1 MKTLSITASLFL
13 ALTAVSCAG
22 TQSEPAGGDFARYV
36 DPFIGTG
43 DHGHVFL
50 GANVP
55 FGMVQ
60 LGPSQRVKGWDWCS
74 GYHYSDTTLLGF
86 SHTHLSGTGIGD
98 LGDLLMLPTIN
109 PADTMATFSHLRE
122 TCTPGY
128 YKVTLDDDITAELT
142 ATTRTGMHRYSFPA
156 GTDTAFVKVD
166 LGYGIGWDRPVET
179 SLTLDN
185 DSNISGYRYS
195 SGWAKD
201 QKMYFTAQF
210 SKPIA
215 GSVIDSTA
223 TGTVATLAFV
233 NDEAP
238 LLVKVGLS
246 PVSIDNAVAN
256 LMYENS
262 DSDFDFVARE
272 AREAWNSELSKIDV
286 ETSSLSD
293 KHKFYTALYHTM
305 FAPATFSDVNGDYRG
320 ADGMVYN
327 TGGDFTNY
335 TIFSLWDTYRAAHP
349 LSTIIHSDIQSDYAG
364 TFQEIYRRQGKLPV
378 WHLHGNETDCM
389 IGNPGVIVLGD
400 LLLKGFV
407 TDTIAAYEAMKASCM
422 LDERSLDALKKYG
435 YIPYDIE
442 GGEENVA
449 KGLEY
454 AIADNAVAKV
464 AALLGYSDDAEYF
477 AQRAKSYGNY
487 FDPATGF
494 MRGKSV
500 AGEFRDEVF
509 NPFATTHR
517 ADDYCEGNGWQYAW
531 LVPHDP
537 HGLIS
542 LFGSEERFVAKLDS
556 LFTVEGSLGDEA
568 SPDISGL
575 IGQYAHGNEPS
586 HHTVYLYNYAGQPWK
601 AAPLLRHIMNELY
614 NDDMAGLCGNE
625 DVGQMSAWYVLS
637 SMGLYQVE
645 PTGGKFVI
653 GSPIF
658 DKASVNVGDGKVFEI
673 IARNN
678 SGENIYV
685 QSALLNGEPY
695 GKSFID
701 YRDIMAGG
709 SLQLTMGPE
718 PSTTFGVNSDAR
730 P

>member
-1 MKTLSITASLFL
+1 
-13 ALTAVSCAG
+13 
-22 TQSEPAGGDFARYV
+22 
-36 DPFIGTG
+36 
-43 DHGHVFL
+43 
-50 GANVP
+50 
-55 FGMVQ
+55 
-60 LGPSQRVKGWDWCS
+60 GWDWCS

-142 ATTRTGMHRYSFPA
+142 ATSRTGMHRYSFPA
-156 GTDTAFVKVD
+156 GADTVFVKVD

-185 DSNISGYRYS
+185 DSTISGYRYS

-201 QKMYFTAQF
+201 QKIYFTAQF

-215 GSVIDSTA
+215 GCDIDSAA
-223 TGTVATLAFV
+223 TGTLATLAFV

-262 DSDFDFVARE
+262 DSDFDFIAGE
-272 AREAWNSELSKIDV
+272 ARKAWNSELAKINV

-320 ADGMVYN
+320 ADGLVYN
-327 TGGDFTNY
+327 TGGEFTNY

-364 TFQEIYRRQGKLPV
+364 TFQDIYCRQGKLPV

-477 AQRAKSYGNY
+477 AQRAKSYVYY

-575 IGQYAHGNEPS
+575 IGQYAHGNEPG
-586 HHTVYLYNYAGQPWK
+586 HHTVYLYNYAGLPWK
-601 AAPLLRHIMNELY
+601 AAPLLRHIMNDLY

-653 GSPIF
+653 GSPVF
-658 DKASVNVGDGKVFEI
+658 DKVSINVGDGKVFEI

-678 SGENIYV
+678 SAENIYV
-685 QSALLNGEPY
+685 QSAKLNGEPY
-695 GKSFID
+695 GKSYVD
-701 YRDIMAGG
+701 YCDIMSGG
-709 SLQLTMGPE
+709 QLELTMGPE
-718 PSTTFGVNSDAR
+718 PSTTYGVNSDAR

>member
-1 MKTLSITASLFL
+1 MKTISITASLFL
-13 ALTAVSCAG
+13 TLTAVSCTG
-22 TQSEPAGGDFARYV
+22 THSEPDDCDYAQYV

-98 LGDLLMLPTIN
+98 LGDMLMLPVIN
-109 PADTMATFSHLRE
+109 QADTMATFSHLHE

-128 YKVTLDDDITAELT
+128 YKVTLDNDIIAELT
-142 ATTRTGMHRYSFPA
+142 ATTRTGMHRYSFPT
-156 GTDTAFVKVD
+156 GSDTVFVRID

-179 SLTLDN
+179 SLTIDN
-185 DSNISGYRYS
+185 DSTISGYRYS
-195 SGWAKD
+195 TGWAKD
-201 QKMYFTAQF
+201 QKIYFTAQF
-210 SKPIA
+210 SKAITECH
-215 GSVIDSTA
+215 IDSAA
-223 TGTVATLAFV
+223 TGALATVGFI
-233 NDEAP
+233 NNEAP

-262 DSDFDFVARE
+262 DNDFDLTARA
-272 AREAWNSELSKIDV
+272 ARAAWNSELAKIHI
-286 ETSSLSD
+286 ETSSQSD
-293 KHKFYTALYHTM
+293 KHKFYTSLYHTM

-320 ADGMVYN
+320 ADGMIYN
-327 TGGDFTNY
+327 TGGEFTNY

-349 LSTIIHSDIQSDYAG
+349 LSTVIHPDIQGDYAG
-364 TFQEIYRRQGKLPV
+364 TFLDIYRRQGKLPV

-407 TDTIAAYEAMKASCM
+407 SDSLAAYEAMKASCM
-422 LDERSLDALKKYG
+422 LDERSLDALKKFG

-454 AIADNAVAKV
+454 AIADNAVAVV
-464 AALLGYSDDAEYF
+464 ASELGYGDDAEYF
-477 AQRAKSYGNY
+477 AQRAKSYVNY

-494 MRGKSV
+494 MRGKSASGV
-500 AGEFRDEVF
+500 FRKEVF

-575 IGQYAHGNEPS
+575 IGQYAHGNEPG
-586 HHTVYLYNYAGQPWK
+586 HHTVYLYNYAGRPWK
-601 AAPLLRHIMNELY
+601 AAPLLRRIMKELY

-645 PTGGKFVI
+645 PTGGRFVI

-658 DKASVNVGDGKVFEI
+658 DKVTVNVGGGKVFTI

-678 SGENIYV
+678 SDKNIYV
-685 QSALLNGEPY
+685 QSVMLNGEPY
-695 GKSFID
+695 GKS
-701 YRDIMAGG
+701 YVEYSDIMSGG
-709 SLQLTMGPE
+709 QLELTMGPE
-718 PSTTFGVNSDAR
+718 PSTVYGVNSDAR